1 MRFFASIFS
10 NKLIL
15 LGPGF
20 MGKNHLAG
28 KFMFANLFK
37 LYIFLPFWDTMVE
50 VFFRCGIQQKSFSP
64 LWDQQRRFSSIVGY
78 NGRGFPPLWDTTE
91 KNLRMANNFFSVV
104 SQNAE
109 VFLRG
114 VLH

>member
-1 MRFFASIFS
+1 
-10 NKLIL
+10 
-15 LGPGF
+15 

-50 VFFRCGIQQKSFSP
+50 VFFSV
-64 LWDQQRRFSSIVGY
+64 VGY
-78 NGRGFPPLWDTTE
+78 NRRVFLHCGINGEGFPPLWDTMEEVFLHCGIQRRKISGWLTI
-91 KNLRMANNFFSVV
+91 FFSVV